1 MKKFGLFCALNLMFI
16 AIVFALFTR
25 FNLDLLEHWDF
36 KKRILN
42 YEHLFNQMAT
52 RWMVI
57 I

>member
-1 MKKFGLFCALNLMFI
+1 MKKFGLFCALNLMFM

-25 FNLDLLEHWDF
+25 FNRWIYWNF
-36 KKRILN
+36 GILN
-42 YEHLFNQMAT
+42 NDLKHEHLFNQMAT